1 MPARAAYRK
10 KVSRLA
16 PPKFRERRNDRGT
29 MGEAERASTI
39 RKPASAAT
47 PSTAA
52 SLTAGPPRGAS
63 IRAKVIA
70 PRPRVASIA
79 PGQSSLRLAD
89 SLRLS
94 GTRHNVMHITANAMG
109 RLMKK
114 IQRQEACS
122 TIQPPRT
129 GPSAAVIEV
138 KPDHV
143 PMARPRSLSEKEA
156 LSSARLPGTSNA
168 APAPC
173 TPRAAIK
180 KEIEGASPHKA
191 DPTAKRS
198 TPIMKIFARP

>member
-16 PPKFRERRNDRGT
+16 PPKFRERKSDRGT

-47 PSTAA
+47 
-52 SLTAGPPRGAS
+52 
-63 IRAKVIA
+63 
-70 PRPRVASIA
+70 
-79 PGQSSLRLAD
+79 
-89 SLRLS
+89 
-94 GTRHNVMHITANAMG
+94 
-109 RLMKK
+109 
-114 IQRQEACS
+114 
-122 TIQPPRT
+122 
-129 GPSAAVIEV
+129 PSAAVIEV

-180 KEIEGASPHKA
+180 KEIEGANPHKA
-191 DPTAKRS
+191 DPTANR
-198 TPIMKIFARP
+198 TIPIMKIFARP